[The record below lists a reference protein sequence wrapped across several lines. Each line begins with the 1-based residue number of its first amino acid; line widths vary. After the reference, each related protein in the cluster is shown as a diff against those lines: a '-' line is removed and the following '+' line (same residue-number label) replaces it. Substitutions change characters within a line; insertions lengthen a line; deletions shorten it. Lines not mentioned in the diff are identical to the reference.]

1 MSRIVFMLLWTAAL
15 AVPVVPGAAA
25 QDERGAPPQEQPPL
39 PQPNREF
46 RLQIPDLP
54 RVVPGHPQGNVL
66 EQRRRLQEVD
76 RLLAVGNLSRA
87 EALITEL
94 SGQSA
99 LARELLPR
107 RIRLAGLKGDHAA
120 AAALCREALAAQP
133 RHAVLWRELMLALLA
148 QDLTEEARAAADSF
162 LVHAPDRRG
171 AAVVAAEALDPV
183 RRPRLTVAFIDS
195 VRGLLDDPRLLARQR
210 ALGLLAGDRQIE
222 AADELSAELRGNP
235 FNLALVR
242 TALLD
247 GPYRPGRHPDLLAQ
261 LARRAGEPG
270 AVPAET
276 VLAANLMIAD
286 GNADRALDLARPL
299 LATPVGQRNLLQNAT
314 ALGRELTLLGD
325 PVQAK
330 ATAAFALA
338 VLEELAAPGSR
349 DQGLRRR
356 AAEVLAATGLAALD
370 AEALGTDPAAAAAR
384 FARILDTVGAVDPSH
399 PDLYAGQIRLAS
411 YTRDRLGDPAGAAAR
426 LESLLLNLDLPL
438 EGVAVVR
445 LGLGECYLAAA
456 DTARAR
462 AVLTSLG
469 RDPEFREAG
478 GHAHFHLARLDLAQ
492 AAFATARDRFAVVA
506 MDNPAA
512 AYANDALDLGL
523 AVAEELDNPSGG
535 PTLLT
540 LYAASVYWDLVGRPQ
555 ERRDALRD
563 FIGHA
568 DALADPADPQRLL
581 ERARWELALL
591 EAEAGD
597 RAAALDLLAVITVRH
612 PDGRYPAAA
621 LAERA
626 RLLAGAGRAVEARA
640 ALEQLLAQ
648 YPDWLFADD
657 ARDSL
662 RRLP

>member
-1 MSRIVFMLLWTAAL
+1 MTRTGTMPLLAAAAL
-15 AVPVVPGAAA
+15 LLAAA
-25 QDERGAPPQEQPPL
+25 TGLAQDRPDAPRRPLQIPPPPGQEP
-39 PQPNREF
+39 

-54 RVVPGHPQGNVL
+54 RLVPGQPQDGLLV
-66 EQRRRLQEVD
+66 QRRRLVEVD

-87 EALITEL
+87 ESLIAEL
-94 SGQSA
+94 SGHA
-99 LARELLPR
+99 LLARDLLPR

-120 AAALCREALAAQP
+120 AADLCREALAAQP
-133 RHAVLWRELMLALLA
+133 RNANLWRELMLALLA
-148 QDLTEEARAAADSF
+148 QDLTGQARAAADSF

-171 AAVVAAEALDPV
+171 AAVVTAEALDAA
-183 RRPRLTVAFIDS
+183 RRPRLAVAFIDS
-195 VRGLLDDPRLLARQR
+195 VRRQLGDPRLLARQR
-210 ALGLLAGDRQIE
+210 ALGLLADDRQDE
-222 AADELSAELRGNP
+222 AAAELSAEIRGNP
-235 FNLALVR
+235 FNLALIR

-247 GPYRPGRHPDLLAQ
+247 GPYRPGRHGALVAE

-270 AVPAET
+270 AVPGEA
-276 VLAANLMIAD
+276 VLAANLAVAD
-286 GNADRALDLARPL
+286 GDTGRALALVRPL
-299 LATPVGQRNLLQNAT
+299 LATPAGQRHLLQNAT
-314 ALGRELTLLGD
+314 ALGREVPLLAD
-325 PVQAK
+325 PTQVR
-330 ATAAFALA
+330 ATAGYALA
-338 VLEELAAPGSR
+338 VLEDLAGAGNR
-349 DQGLRRR
+349 DQGVRRR
-356 AAEVLAATGLAALD
+356 AAEVLAAAALAALD
-370 AEALGTDPAAAAAR
+370 AGALADEPRAAADR
-384 FARILDTVGAVDPSH
+384 FGRLLDTVAAVDPSL
-399 PDLYAGQIRLAS
+399 PDLYAGRIRLAT
-411 YTRDRLGDPAGAAAR
+411 YTRDQLGDPAGAAAR
-426 LESLLLNLDLPL
+426 LEAMLLNLDLPL

-492 AAFATARDRFAVVA
+492 GSFATARDRFAVVA

-535 PTLLT
+535 PTLLAS
-540 LYAASVYWDLVGRPQ
+540 YARSVHWDLVGRPH
-555 ERRDALRD
+555 ERRAALRE
-563 FIGHA
+563 FIAQA
-568 DALADPADPQRLL
+568 DALADPEDPQRLL
-581 ERARWELALL
+581 ERARWELAQL
-591 EAEAGD
+591 EAAAGD
-597 RAAALDLLAVITVRH
+597 RGAALQLLATITARH
-612 PDGRYPAAA
+612 PDGRFPAAA

-626 RLLAGAGRAVEARA
+626 RLLADAGRADEARG